1 LFDVDAPD
9 ARTPWHAVKGKN
21 ARYHVV
27 TSVSSHRRRRLV
39 SNKPFP
45 FFDYIRFLFSIA
57 PLRCSRW
64 TIDPTCS
71 RIAARKIASGIEA
84 FGRDHPSCNFL
95 GAQQLSLAVRSAA
108 RQNHG
113 SSSLP
118 W

>member
-1 LFDVDAPD
+1 MRGRLNAGQLPLARAPSADVLNRALFVQALDNRTYLFPD
-9 ARTPWHAVKGKN
+9 G
-21 ARYHVV
+21 
-27 TSVSSHRRRRLV
+27 
-39 SNKPFP
+39 
-45 FFDYIRFLFSIA
+45 
-57 PLRCSRW
+57 
-64 TIDPTCS
+64 DPQD
-71 RIAARKIASGIEA
+71 RVAGIEA

>member
-1 LFDVDAPD
+1 VFLLIGGADWLA
-9 ARTPWHAVKGKN
+9 TN
-21 ARYHVV
+21 L
-27 TSVSSHRRRRLV
+27 S
-39 SNKPFP
+39 
-45 FFDYIRFLFSIA
+45 LFSITSGFCSQ
-57 PLRCSRW
+57 LRRCGAAAGRF
-64 TIDPTCS
+64 DPTCS